1 MCRTTSNPITGLRL
15 AGLQGQRHGL
25 KSGTPNKP
33 CARFG
38 CALGCLSVSLKR
50 HKTYSIIVEFTRML
64 HVSDQAG
71 CGNVPN
77 HRASHTLSSERV
89 LAIGYGP
96 KPQERLVVDG
106 VLRRSVSRVCRH
118 AAIQQNTAS
127 RILSQ
132 GRYAGSVSWPG
143 AAKEIDSRAFKV
155 RQGLRF
161 NAGHYRY
168 NGQCG
173 VCQRVDRHRLQDVRA
188 RRSLGVAKHVVL
200 EENACRTKT
209 RRLKQPS
216 KRFMLESITS
226 EIEKKQ
232 SRQVSHQSAYCV
244 QSGEHTKH
252 HFIASG
258 VAYSTKRSLTFTT
271 LIEHHQSETLTSLWH
286 KAHTKESSRKSK
298 SVLRFAPT
306 AIASCITTSAS

>member
-1 MCRTTSNPITGLRL
+1 
-15 AGLQGQRHGL
+15 
-25 KSGTPNKP
+25 
-33 CARFG
+33 
-38 CALGCLSVSLKR
+38 
-50 HKTYSIIVEFTRML
+50 ML

-77 HRASHTLSSERV
+77 HRASHTFSSERM
-89 LAIGYGP
+89 LAIGYGTES
-96 KPQERLVVDG
+96 QERLVVDG
-106 VLRRSVSRVCRH
+106 VLRRSVSRVCSH
-118 AAIQQNTAS
+118 ASIQQNTAS

-143 AAKEIDSRAFKV
+143 AAKKVDPRAFEV
-155 RQGLRF
+155 CQRLRF

-188 RRSLGVAKHVVL
+188 RRPLGFAQYVVL
-200 EENACRTKT
+200 EEGFCRTKT
-209 RRLKQPS
+209 RRLEPPS

-232 SRQVSHQSAYCV
+232 SRQVSRQTAYCV
-244 QSGEHTKH
+244 QSGGHTKH

-258 VAYSTKRSLTFTT
+258 AAYSTKRSLIFTT
-271 LIEHHQSETLTSLWH
+271 LIEHRQNETSMRLSRQGLTE
-286 KAHTKESSRKSK
+286 KPSRKSK

-306 AIASCITTSAS
+306 AIASCITKSAS

>member
-1 MCRTTSNPITGLRL
+1 
-15 AGLQGQRHGL
+15 
-25 KSGTPNKP
+25 
-33 CARFG
+33 
-38 CALGCLSVSLKR
+38 
-50 HKTYSIIVEFTRML
+50 ML

-71 CGNVPN
+71 DGNVPN

-96 KPQERLVVDG
+96 KSQERLVVDG
-106 VLRRSVSRVCRH
+106 VLRRSASRVCRH

-127 RILSQ
+127 RVLSQ

-143 AAKEIDSRAFKV
+143 FAKKVNPRAFEV
-155 RQGLRF
+155 CQRLRF

-188 RRSLGVAKHVVL
+188 RRPLGFAQYVVL
-200 EENACRTKT
+200 EEGFCRTKT
-209 RRLKQPS
+209 RRLEQPS
-216 KRFMLESITS
+216 KRFMLENITS

-232 SRQVSHQSAYCV
+232 SRQVSRQSAYCV

-258 VAYSTKRSLTFTT
+258 AAYSTKRSLTFTT
-271 LIEHHQSETLTSLWH
+271 LIERRQSETLTSLWR

>member
-1 MCRTTSNPITGLRL
+1 M
-15 AGLQGQRHGL
+15 
-25 KSGTPNKP
+25 
-33 CARFG
+33 F
-38 CALGCLSVSLKR
+38 
-50 HKTYSIIVEFTRML
+50 

-77 HRASHTLSSERV
+77 HRASHTLSSKRV

-96 KPQERLVVDG
+96 KSQERLVVDG
-106 VLRRSVSRVCRH
+106 VLRRAASRVCRH

-127 RILSQ
+127 CILSQ
-132 GRYAGSVSWPG
+132 GRNAGSVSWPRT
-143 AAKEIDSRAFKV
+143 AKEIDSRAFKV

-168 NGQCG
+168 DGQCG

-188 RRSLGVAKHVVL
+188 RRPLGFAQYVVL
-200 EENACRTKT
+200 EEGFCRTKT
-209 RRLKQPS
+209 RRLEQPS

-232 SRQVSHQSAYCV
+232 SRQVSRQSAYCV
-244 QSGEHTKH
+244 QSGGHTKH
-252 HFIASG
+252 HFIANDA
-258 VAYSTKRSLTFTT
+258 VFSTKRSLTFTT
-271 LIEHHQSETLTSLWH
+271 LTGRRQSETLTILWR
-286 KAHTKESSRKSK
+286 KAHTKWSSRKSK

-306 AIASCITTSAS
+306 AIASCITKSAS

>member
-1 MCRTTSNPITGLRL
+1 
-15 AGLQGQRHGL
+15 
-25 KSGTPNKP
+25 
-33 CARFG
+33 
-38 CALGCLSVSLKR
+38 
-50 HKTYSIIVEFTRML
+50 ML

-77 HRASHTLSSERV
+77 HRASHTLSSKRV

-132 GRYAGSVSWPG
+132 GRYAGSVSWLG
-143 AAKEIDSRAFKV
+143 AAKEINSRAFEV

-161 NAGHYRY
+161 DAGHYRY
-168 NGQCG
+168 DGQCG

-188 RRSLGVAKHVVL
+188 RRSLGFAQYVVL
-200 EENACRTKT
+200 EEGFCRTKT
-209 RRLKQPS
+209 RRLEPPS

-232 SRQVSHQSAYCV
+232 SRQVSRQTAYCV

-252 HFIASG
+252 HFIANDA
-258 VAYSTKRSLTFTT
+258 AYSTKPSLTFTT
-271 LIEHHQSETLTSLWH
+271 LIERRQSETSMRLSRQGLTEKLL
-286 KAHTKESSRKSK
+286 KKSK
-298 SVLRFAPT
+298 SALPSVQT
-306 AIASCITTSAS
+306 AIASCITKSAS

>member
-1 MCRTTSNPITGLRL
+1 
-15 AGLQGQRHGL
+15 
-25 KSGTPNKP
+25 
-33 CARFG
+33 
-38 CALGCLSVSLKR
+38 
-50 HKTYSIIVEFTRML
+50 ML

-77 HRASHTLSSERV
+77 HGASHTLSSERV

-143 AAKEIDSRAFKV
+143 AAKEIDSRAFEV

-161 NAGHYRY
+161 DAGHYRY
-168 NGQCG
+168 DGQCG

-188 RRSLGVAKHVVL
+188 RRSLGLAQYVVL
-200 EENACRTKT
+200 EEGFCRTKT
-209 RRLKQPS
+209 RRLEPPS

-232 SRQVSHQSAYCV
+232 SRQVSRQTAYCV

-258 VAYSTKRSLTFTT
+258 AAYSTKRSLTFTT
-271 LIEHHQSETLTSLWH
+271 LIERRQNETSMRLSRQGLTE
-286 KAHTKESSRKSK
+286 KPSRKSK

-306 AIASCITTSAS
+306 VTESCITKSAS